1 MIDLIL
7 GNINPFAL
15 DRKDETKRAV
25 SFTDGKLVYIV
36 VANNINCPAKY
47 FCRWHK
53 HNTLYF

>member
-25 SFTDGKLVYIV
+25 SFMDGKLVYIV
-36 VANNINCPAKY
+36 VANNIDCPAKY
-47 FCRWHK
+47 FCR
-53 HNTLYF
+53 